1 MASRKSKAEEKEPE
15 VNDEG
20 SEEQEAD
27 SQRRCL
33 LCGEI
38 PDSIICLNCGH
49 NIDIP
54 CATRVILESQ
64 TGDGLDISKLDCL
77 LCGKT
82 TYLSGEVQAAIIAY
96 GEGEHMEGLEEGEEE
111 MNGNEE
117 NGKEENEEGFEEE
130 QSFRRKE
137 RRSNGADH
145 HEKGHENSTSK
156 KSKRKSLK

>member
-1 MASRKSKAEEKEPE
+1 MAKQKNKADEIELEPK
-15 VNDEG
+15 DEG
-20 SEEQEAD
+20 SEEQEGD

-64 TGDGLDISKLDCL
+64 TGEELDISKINCL

-82 TYLSGEVQAAIIAY
+82 TFLSGEVQAAIIAY
-96 GEGEHMEGLEEGEEE
+96 GEGEHQEAQEEGEEE
-111 MNGNEE
+111 FLDNEE
-117 NGKEENEEGFEEE
+117 EVKEGMEEGAEEE
-130 QSFRRKE
+130 QSFGNRHSKGHKRESLE
-137 RRSNGADH
+137 RP
-145 HEKGHENSTSK
+145 HENSTSK
-156 KSKRKSLK
+156 KSKRKSEK